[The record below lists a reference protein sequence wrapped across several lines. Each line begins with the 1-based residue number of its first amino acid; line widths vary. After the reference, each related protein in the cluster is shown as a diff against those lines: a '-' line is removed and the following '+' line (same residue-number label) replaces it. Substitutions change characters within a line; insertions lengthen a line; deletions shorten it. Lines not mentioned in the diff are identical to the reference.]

1 MISEI
6 QSIVGD
12 IKEILR
18 HNLKNVVIL
27 LLVLSLLFLGWEYL
41 NAAKTFHAK
50 EVQYKAMCDSLLLE
64 KDKLRFETEI
74 AYNKSL
80 ADIRDKNKEEIIT
93 YYRDIISN
101 FRVLSNRQN
110 NLRR

>member
-1 MISEI
+1 MIS
-6 QSIVGD
+6 D
-12 IKEILR
+12 IKEIISDFKEILK

-27 LLVLSLLFLGWEYL
+27 LLVLSLLFLSWEYL
-41 NAAKTFHAK
+41 STAKIHNSK
-50 EVQYKAMCDSLLLE
+50 EAQYKAMCDSLLLVE
-64 KDKLRFETEI
+64 KKLRFETEL

-101 FRVLSNRQN
+101 FRTLSNAQKS
-110 NLRR
+110 LR

>member
-1 MISEI
+1 VIS
-6 QSIVGD
+6 D
-12 IKEILR
+12 IKEIISDFKEILK

-27 LLVLSLLFLGWEYL
+27 LLVLSLLFLGWEHL
-41 NAAKTFHAK
+41 NAAKTFNTK
-50 EVQYKAMCDSLLLE
+50 EAQYKAMCDSLLLVE
-64 KDKLRFETEI
+64 KKLRFETEL

-101 FRVLSNRQN
+101 FRTSSHAQKS
-110 NLRR
+110 LR

>member
-1 MISEI
+1 VIS
-6 QSIVGD
+6 D
-12 IKEILR
+12 IKEIISDFKEILK

-41 NAAKTFHAK
+41 NAEKTFNTK
-50 EVQYKAMCDSLLLE
+50 EAQYKAMCDSLLLVE
-64 KDKLRFETEI
+64 KKLRFETEL

-101 FRVLSNRQN
+101 FRTSSHAQKS
-110 NLRR
+110 LR

>member
-1 MISEI
+1 MISDIKEI
-6 QSIVGD
+6 ISD
-12 IKEILR
+12 IKEILK

-27 LLVLSLLFLGWEYL
+27 LLVLSILFLGWEYL
-41 NAAKTFHAK
+41 SAEKAFNAK
-50 EVQYKAMCDSLLLE
+50 EAQYKAMCDSLLLE
-64 KDKLRFETEI
+64 KDKLRFETEL

-101 FRVLSNRQN
+101 FRTLSNAQKS
-110 NLRR
+110 LRR

>member
-1 MISEI
+1 VIS
-6 QSIVGD
+6 D
-12 IKEILR
+12 IKEIISNFKEILK

-27 LLVLSLLFLGWEYL
+27 LLVLSLLFLGWEHL
-41 NAAKTFHAK
+41 NAAKTFNTK
-50 EVQYKAMCDSLLLE
+50 EAQYKAMCDSLLLVE
-64 KDKLRFETEI
+64 KKLRFETEL

-101 FRVLSNRQN
+101 FRTSSHAQKS
-110 NLRR
+110 LR

>member
-1 MISEI
+1 MIS
-6 QSIVGD
+6 D
-12 IKEILR
+12 IKEIISDFKEILK

-41 NAAKTFHAK
+41 NAEKTFNTK
-50 EVQYKAMCDSLLLE
+50 EAQYKAMCDSLLLE
-64 KDKLRFETEI
+64 KDKLRFETEL
-74 AYNKSL
+74 AYNKSM

-101 FRVLSNRQN
+101 FRTLSNAQKS
-110 NLRR
+110 LR

>member
-1 MISEI
+1 MIS
-6 QSIVGD
+6 D
-12 IKEILR
+12 IKEIISDFKEILK

-41 NAAKTFHAK
+41 NAAKTFNTK
-50 EVQYKAMCDSLLLE
+50 EAQYKAMCDSLLLVE
-64 KDKLRFETEI
+64 KKLRFETEL

-101 FRVLSNRQN
+101 FRTLSNAQKS
-110 NLRR
+110 LK

>member
-6 QSIVGD
+6 QSIFSD
-12 IKEILR
+12 FKEILKYS
-18 HNLKNVVIL
+18 LKNVLIIL
-27 LLVLSLLFLGWEYL
+27 LALALLFLSWQYIS
-41 NAAKTFHAK
+41 ATKAFYTK
-50 EVQYKAMCDSLLLE
+50 ETQYKAMCDSLLQE
-64 KDKLRFETEI
+64 RGKQIFETEL

-101 FRVLSNRQN
+101 FRTLSNAQKS
-110 NLRR
+110 LR

>member
-1 MISEI
+1 MIS
-6 QSIVGD
+6 D
-12 IKEILR
+12 IKEIISDFKEILK

-27 LLVLSLLFLGWEYL
+27 LLVLSLLFLGWEHL
-41 NAAKTFHAK
+41 NAAKTFNTK
-50 EVQYKAMCDSLLLE
+50 EAQYKAMCDSLLLVE
-64 KDKLRFETEI
+64 KKLRFETEL

-101 FRVLSNRQN
+101 FRTSSHAQKS
-110 NLRR
+110 LR

>member
-1 MISEI
+1 MIS
-6 QSIVGD
+6 D
-12 IKEILR
+12 IKEIISDFKEILK

-27 LLVLSLLFLGWEYL
+27 LLVLSLLFLGWEHL
-41 NAAKTFHAK
+41 NAEKTFHAK
-50 EVQYKAMCDSLLLE
+50 ELQYKAMCDSLLLE
-64 KDKLRFETEI
+64 KDKLRFETEL

-101 FRVLSNRQN
+101 FRTLSNAQKS
-110 NLRR
+110 LR

>member
-1 MISEI
+1 MIS
-6 QSIVGD
+6 D
-12 IKEILR
+12 IKEIISDVKEILK

-27 LLVLSLLFLGWEYL
+27 LLVLSLLFLSWEYL
-41 NAAKTFHAK
+41 NAAKIFNTK
-50 EVQYKAMCDSLLLE
+50 ETQYKAMCDSLLLE
-64 KDKLRFETEI
+64 KDKLRFETEL

-101 FRVLSNRQN
+101 FRTLSNAQKS
-110 NLRR
+110 LR

>member
-1 MISEI
+1 MIS
-6 QSIVGD
+6 D
-12 IKEILR
+12 IKEIISDFKEILK

-27 LLVLSLLFLGWEYL
+27 LLVLSLLFLSWEYL
-41 NAAKTFHAK
+41 SAAKIHNSK
-50 EVQYKAMCDSLLLE
+50 EAQYKAMCDSLLLVE
-64 KDKLRFETEI
+64 KKLRFETEL

-101 FRVLSNRQN
+101 FRTLSKAQKS
-110 NLRR
+110 LR